1 MGRTRTVMIGTDD
14 GSYTLDVNP
23 SEVSV
28 TQDSKDKTIDLLNVG
43 EVNVRGNRG
52 LVKTTLST
60 FLPASGSH
68 FNRSGIAPETI
79 IQSVRKAKNG
89 KRPVRLIISGTDIN
103 LTFGVS
109 SMEERYLEGQ
119 KDVYINW
126 SFVEDRSENI
136 GAVASQARRYTDTGL
151 CERSGKQETSK
162 TVTLKSGDNLWDIAC
177 REYGDGSR
185 WRDIADA
192 NGIAD
197 DEVRRL
203 QIGREVVIP
212 A

>member
-1 MGRTRTVMIGTDD
+1 M
-14 GSYTLDVNP
+14 
-23 SEVSV
+23 
-28 TQDSKDKTIDLLNVG
+28 
-43 EVNVRGNRG
+43 
-52 LVKTTLST
+52 
-60 FLPASGSH
+60 
-68 FNRSGIAPETI
+68 
-79 IQSVRKAKNG
+79 
-89 KRPVRLIISGTDIN
+89 
-103 LTFGVS
+103 
-109 SMEERYLEGQ
+109 EGQ

-126 SFVEDRSENI
+126 SFVEDRSESV
-136 GAVASQARRYTDTGL
+136 GMVASMAKRYTDTGL
-151 CERSGKQETSK
+151 CERYGKQETSK
-162 TVTLKSGDNLWDIAC
+162 TVTLKAGDNLWDIAC